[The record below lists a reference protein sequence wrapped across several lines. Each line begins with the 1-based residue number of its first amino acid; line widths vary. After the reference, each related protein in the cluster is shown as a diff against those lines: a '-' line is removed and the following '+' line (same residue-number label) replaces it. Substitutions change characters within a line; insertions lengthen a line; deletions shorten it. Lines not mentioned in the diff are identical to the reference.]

1 MPRESLNSKQGRMAE
16 ILRRLKAT
24 FEDLQPALEFTNPL
38 ELLIAT
44 ILSAQCTD
52 KRVNQVTRQL
62 FKKYRSAQDYADT
75 PQETLENEIHSTG
88 FFHNKAVNIRKCTQ
102 ALVER
107 HNGAVPDTMEALTD
121 LAGVGRKT
129 ANVVLGNAF
138 GIPGVAVDTHVKR
151 ISGLLGMT
159 KQTDPEK
166 IEADLAKIVP
176 EEDWTALGHLLASH
190 GRATCIARRPKCD
203 ECIVGEL
210 CPSRA

>member
-1 MPRESLNSKQGRMAE
+1 MAE
-16 ILRRLKAT
+16 ILGRLKAN
-24 FEDLQPALEFTNPL
+24 FKDPQPALEFTNPL

-62 FKKYRSAQDYADT
+62 FKKYRSPQDYVDI
-75 PQETLENEIHSTG
+75 PQETLENDIHSTG
-88 FFHNKAVNIRKCTQ
+88 FFHNKAVNIRKCSQ
-102 ALVER
+102 SLVER
-107 HNGAVPDTMEALTD
+107 HNGFVPDTMEELTA

-138 GIPGVAVDTHVKR
+138 SIPGIAVDTHVKR
-151 ISGLLGMT
+151 ISSLMGMT
-159 KQTDPEK
+159 KQTDPDK

-176 EEDWTALGHLLASH
+176 EAEWTALGHLFTSH

-203 ECIVGEL
+203 ECIVGNL

>member
-1 MPRESLNSKQGRMAE
+1 MAE
-16 ILRRLKAT
+16 ILGRLKAT
-24 FEDLQPALEFTNPL
+24 FEDPLPALEFTNPL

-62 FKKYRSAQDYADT
+62 FKKYKSPQDYVDT
-75 PQETLENEIHSTG
+75 PQETLENDIHSTG
-88 FFHNKAVNIRKCTQ
+88 FFRNKAVNIRKCSQT
-102 ALVER
+102 LVER
-107 HNGAVPDTMEALTD
+107 HNSAVPDTMEALTA

-138 GIPGVAVDTHVKR
+138 GIPGIAVDTHVKR
-151 ISGLLGMT
+151 VSGLMEMT
-159 KQTDPEK
+159 KETDPDK
-166 IEADLAKIVP
+166 IEADLAKIIP
-176 EEDWTALGHLLASH
+176 EADWTALGHLLASH

-203 ECIVGEL
+203 ECIVGDL